1 MRLSFTSLRVRV
13 GRRVFAKS
21 VPDREFPEVVEEIRK
36 ICRFDP
42 LRAEWVLD
50 PRLALARGWETLRRF
65 GVPDELVGEVLKLT
79 KEDVE
84 EELERYLRD
93 GVLAVFC
100 PGRENPPA
108 PFKRDGDFLVLPS
121 SDLLALVE
129 QVGREEAVRRVREVA
144 SRGYWREAHLHSLL
158 AELGAAGK
166 LTLEDHEEGLLLVA
180 TGLSEDQ
187 LRELEDTFYIQYNVQ
202 TRSGLESR
210 LVRIARR
217 VRRGS
222 YVVPPFMF
230 HHLKRFAEEHGL
242 RFEDRVTWP
251 SDPIEIRRKDY
262 DLFPFQAE
270 AVSSWEAAGRFGTV
284 VIPTGGG
291 KTYVGLEAIARTGL
305 KTLVCVVTMELAT
318 QWREFLEAK
327 LGVTVGEFSG
337 REKTLGREVVVG
349 IYNSVAKH
357 MEKLKD
363 LFGLVIFDEVHH
375 VPASTFRKIAFV
387 SKAKFRLGLS
397 ATPERSDGNEHLIF
411 LTAGDVVY
419 KIGYRE
425 LVSAGILAPLEHK
438 VLRVQLAD
446 DERRA
451 MMAQLAK
458 VRDENARLAVMKK
471 YALRA
476 RAKIPVVAGIVEA
489 EKGRKILIFCE
500 YIDQAEA
507 IQEELER
514 RGIKSALLV
523 GKTRERE
530 EIFDAFRRCD
540 LDVIVTTRVLD
551 EGIDVP
557 DADVAIIASGS
568 GSPRQMAQRVGRILR
583 GKPGKVAKVYEVVA
597 RGTIEE
603 ALAKRRRKA
612 LAEYVPSLAA
622 QERRR
627 RRRPGRLPLS

>member
-1 MRLSFTSLRVRV
+1 MRVRV
-13 GRRVFAKS
+13 GHRVFIKS
-21 VPDREFPEVVEEIRK
+21 VPDREFPRVVEEIRK

-42 LRAEWVLD
+42 SKAEWVLE
-50 PRLALARGWETLRRF
+50 PRLALARGWESLQRF
-65 GVPDELVGEVLKLT
+65 GVPDELVEEILRPVR
-79 KEDVE
+79 KEVE

-93 GVLAVFC
+93 GLLAVFS
-100 PGRENPPA
+100 PGRDDPPA
-108 PFKRDGDFLVLPS
+108 PFQRDGDFVVLPAA
-121 SDLLALVE
+121 DLLALVE
-129 QVGREEAVRRVREVA
+129 RVGREEAVRRVREIA
-144 SRGYWREAHLHSLL
+144 SLGYWREEHLGTLL
-158 AELGAAGK
+158 ARLEAAGK
-166 LTLEDHEEGLLLVA
+166 LTLEDHDDGLLLVA
-180 TGLSEDQ
+180 AGLSEDQ
-187 LRELEDTFYIQYNVQ
+187 LRELEDMFYIQYNVQ

-210 LVRIARR
+210 QVRIARR
-217 VRRGS
+217 VRRGT

-230 HHLKRFAEEHGL
+230 HHLKRFAERHGL
-242 RFEDRVTWP
+242 TFEDRVAWP
-251 SDPIEIRRKDY
+251 SDPIEVRRRDY
-262 DLFPFQAE
+262 DLFPFQKE
-270 AVSSWEAAGRFGTV
+270 AVSSWEAAGKFGTV

-305 KTLVCVVTMELAT
+305 KTLICVVTMELAT
-318 QWREFLEAK
+318 QWRELLEAK
-327 LGVTVGEFSG
+327 LGVSVGEFSG
-337 REKTLGREVVVG
+337 REKTLGRDVVVG

-357 MEKLKD
+357 VEKLRD

-387 SKAKFRLGLS
+387 SKAKYRLGLS
-397 ATPERSDGNEHLIF
+397 ATPQRSDGNEHLIF
-411 LTAGDVVY
+411 LTAGEVVY

-451 MMAQLAK
+451 MMAQLARVK
-458 VRDENARLAVMKK
+458 DENARLAVMKK

-500 YIDQAEA
+500 YVDQAEA
-507 IQEELER
+507 IQEELRR
-514 RGIKSALLV
+514 RGIGSALLV

-583 GKPGKVAKVYEVVA
+583 GRLGKVAKVYEIVA

-603 ALAKRRRKA
+603 ALANRRRRA
-612 LAEYVPSLAA
+612 LAEYIPSLALE
-622 QERRR
+622 ERRR